1 MPGPRK
7 FDDKKRAEI
16 AQNYRDGLTI
26 SQISRLYDC
35 SQTPIYRALRAE
47 GVDMRN
53 RGEELKKT
61 RNENIIS
68 LVEQGYTYEKVA
80 KAVNVTRQRV
90 HQIVSRGY

>member
-7 FDDKKRAEI
+7 FDDKQRAEI

-35 SQTPIYRALRAE
+35 SPTPVYRALRAE